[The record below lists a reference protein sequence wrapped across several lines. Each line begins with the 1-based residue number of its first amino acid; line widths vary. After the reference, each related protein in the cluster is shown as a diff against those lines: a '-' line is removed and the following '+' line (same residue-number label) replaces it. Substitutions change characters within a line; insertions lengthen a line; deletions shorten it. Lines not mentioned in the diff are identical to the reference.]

1 MSDIL
6 PVWIRLPAP
15 KRDGETVIPARC
27 PFTGLSAAK
36 LFNLSVPCEAN
47 GFKPAVRSVSVPT
60 GADPEKSAQSSKRLR
75 KGRYTRLI
83 HLPSL
88 LAYLDALAD
97 QQAQK
102 EAA

>member
-1 MSDIL
+1 MSDVL
-6 PVWIRLPAP
+6 PVWIRFPAP

-47 GFKPAVRSVSVPT
+47 HFKPVVRSVSVPT
-60 GADPEKSAQSSKRLR
+60 GADPETSKQAPRNHR

-97 QQAQK
+97 QQK

>member
-1 MSDIL
+1 MTSPM
-6 PVWIRLPAP
+6 PVWIRLPVP
-15 KRDGETVIPARC
+15 RRDGDRLIPARC

-36 LFNLSVPCEAN
+36 LFNLSVPCDAN
-47 GFKPAVRSVSVPT
+47 GFKPVVRSVSVPT
-60 GADPEKSAQSSKRLR
+60 GGEPETSTEVPKDHR

-97 QQAQK
+97 AQAQR

>member
-1 MSDIL
+1 MDVL

-15 KRDGETVIPARC
+15 KRDGESVIPARC

-36 LFNLSVPCEAN
+36 LFNLSVPCAAN

-60 GADPEKSAQSSKRLR
+60 GADPEKTKQSPKNHR
-75 KGRYTRLI
+75 KGRHVRLI